1 MAFRLARAAEASPA
15 DCRGARQRHK
25 PHCIRRGWS
34 RLGSGSPGLRLFER
48 PTIESSSAHSRAAA
62 FRCRC
67 RISQGNQLES
77 HGKFYRCRKAREVSV
92 RPLFCVADTL
102 LRRIAVTE
110 WPAWSRQRRNTT
122 SRTRKNTSRSTFA
135 LAITTTKGSAWPANG
150 LDWARNGLACP
161 ERSALMISY
170 GCAKTKVHLQAR
182 R

>member
-1 MAFRLARAAEASPA
+1 MAFRPARAAEESPA

-34 RLGSGSPGLRLFER
+34 RRGSGSPGLRLFER

-62 FRCRC
+62 FRCRR

-110 WPAWSRQRRNTT
+110 WPAWSGPTSQRSLIPEGQPVVLEIAVTECE
-122 SRTRKNTSRSTFA
+122 
-135 LAITTTKGSAWPANG
+135 SAKREDQ
-150 LDWARNGLACP
+150 L
-161 ERSALMISY
+161 EKS
-170 GCAKTKVHLQAR
+170 
-182 R
+182 